1 MNFTERY
8 QKTVVP
14 SLKEAF
20 GYGNA
25 LAVPRI
31 TKAVINVGIPA
42 TEKDG
47 KLLEAATKT
56 LERVTGQKPVRT
68 LAKKS
73 IASFKVRS
81 GMVVGLKVTL
91 RGRRMRD
98 FIDKLINLALPRSR
112 DFRGIDPSAV
122 DARGNLAIGFKEQIG
137 FPEIRSDEVDRFH
150 GLEVA
155 LVTNAA
161 RRDAGLALWKALG
174 VPFKHETENM
184 KQKTKKK
191 KQKTKNLNK

>member
-14 SLKEAF
+14 ALKEAF
-20 GYGNA
+20 GFRNA

-56 LERVTGQKPVRT
+56 LERITGQKPVRT

-91 RGRRMRD
+91 RGKRMRD

-137 FPEIRSDEVDRFH
+137 FPEIHSDEVDRFH

-161 RRDAGLALWKALG
+161 RRDVGLGLWKALG
-174 VPFKHETENM
+174 IPFKQATE
-184 KQKTKKK
+184 KKKEKKK
-191 KQKTKNLNK
+191 KVKKEKKV